1 MTKILVTGA
10 DGQLGSEIVKLSRRF
25 SNMKF
30 TFLTIDKLDLT
41 DNNNVSA
48 YFEKHSFNYLINCA
62 AYTAVDK
69 AESDEKAAQ
78 KVNSSMVGFMGEIT
92 GKTGTR
98 VIHVS
103 TDYVFDGKA
112 HMPYSEDAA
121 TNPASVYGKTKLE
134 GERALLKSNP
144 QSIIIRTAWLYS
156 SFGNNF
162 VKTMVRL
169 GKERDELRVVQD
181 QIGSPTNAADLAEAI
196 VTIVYRVEEENYK
209 FVPGIFHYTNEG
221 VASWYDF
228 AYHIFDLAK
237 IDVNLVPVSSDEY
250 PTPAPRPFYSVLSK
264 QKIRS
269 VYDVDTPHWYESLRK
284 LF

>member
-30 TFLTIDKLDLT
+30 TFLTIDNLDLT
-41 DNNNVSA
+41 DNNRVSD
-48 YFEKHSFNYLINCA
+48 YFSKHSFDYLINCA

-69 AESDEKAAQ
+69 AESDREAAQ
-78 KVNSSMVGFMGEIT
+78 EVNSSMVGLLGEIT
-92 GKTGTR
+92 AKSGTR
-98 VIHVS
+98 VIHIS

-112 HMPYSEDAA
+112 HFPYTEDAS

-134 GERALLKSNP
+134 GEELLMRNNP
-144 QSIIIRTAWLYS
+144 QSVIIRTAWLYS
-156 SFGNNF
+156 SYGNNF
-162 VKTMVRL
+162 VKTMIRL
-169 GKERDELRVVQD
+169 GKERDEMRVVQD

-196 VTIVYRVEEENYK
+196 VTIIYRVEEESYK
-209 FVPGIFHYTNEG
+209 FVPGVFHYTNEG

-237 IDVNLVPVSSDEY
+237 IDVTIVPVSSDEY

-269 VYDVDTPHWYESLRK
+269 VYDVDTPHWYASLCK